1 MLIYN
6 SSTLL
11 MQQIIFTRKSHYYY
25 YTFIFKSCKNFKIA
39 LQNKISMILVF
50 TFYHAFT
57 LLEILYFHMSFKLLF
72 TFFSFHSRN
81 SLHYLLWVRTSG
93 NKLLQIL
100 FCSKYLNF
108 SFISER
114 QFCKIQYIIFGLLFF
129 SFRTLKVSPTVF
141 YTVSFL
147 LRNTLM
153 ILLQIPVHD
162 ESQYFFC
169 FQDSLLVFIFWQF
182 EYNIS

>member
-57 LLEILYFHMSFKLLF
+57 LLEILYFHMSLSYYL
-72 TFFSFHSRN
+72 FSFHF
-81 SLHYLLWVRTSG
+81 TQG
-93 NKLLQIL
+93 IL
-100 FCSKYLNF
+100 FTIYCESELVAINSYKFCFAQNILISP
-108 SFISER
+108 SFLKGSFVRYSI
-114 QFCKIQYIIFGLLFF
+114 LFF
-129 SFRTLKVSPTVF
+129 SFRTLKVSPTLF

-169 FQDSLLVFIFWQF
+169 FQDSLLVFIF
-182 EYNIS
+182 